1 MRRTSLLIASLSL
14 GACAQVM
21 EGPSVA
27 GYPGL
32 QWQLQSFYSARAL
45 EENAMCTRPQMTAV
59 TAYQVVEDTPERVVM
74 NVRYHYRDEGAAD
87 FDDDDFWG
95 GPRFRFGT
103 GSCDSWAERTF
114 VMSKAKGGEPSAS
127 GQPRL
132 FVVSMTGPQRE
143 LPPGSVM
150 Q

>member
-1 MRRTSLLIASLSL
+1 MRRTSLMAAGLAL
-14 GACAQVM
+14 GACAQVL

-32 QWQLQSFYSARAL
+32 QWQMQSFYGARAL

-59 TAYQVVEDTPERVVM
+59 TAFQIVEDTPERLVM

-87 FDDDDFWG
+87 FDDDDFG
-95 GPRFRFGT
+95 FPRFRFGT
-103 GSCDSWAERTF
+103 GSCDSWAQRTF
-114 VMSKAKGGEPSAS
+114 VMSKAKGGEPAS
-127 GQPRL
+127 NGQPRL

>member
-1 MRRTSLLIASLSL
+1 MLVACLSL
-14 GACAQVM
+14 GACAEVM
-21 EGPSVA
+21 QGPSVA

-32 QWQLQSFYSARAL
+32 QWQLQSFYGARAL

-59 TAYQVVEDTPERVVM
+59 TGYQIVEDTPERVVM

-87 FDDDDFWG
+87 FDDDEFG
-95 GPRFRFGT
+95 FPRFRFGT
-103 GSCDSWAERTF
+103 GSCDSFASRTF
-114 VMSKAKGGEPSAS
+114 VIAKGKGGTAAGNALSAM
-127 GQPRL
+127 
-132 FVVSMTGPQRE
+132 FVQSMTGPQRE

>member
-1 MRRTSLLIASLSL
+1 MRLSSILLAAIPL
-14 GACAQVM
+14 GACAQLM

-32 QWQLQSFYSARAL
+32 QWQLQSFYGARAL

-59 TAYQVVEDTPERVVM
+59 TGYQIVEDTPERVVM

-87 FDDDDFWG
+87 FDDDEFG
-95 GPRFRFGT
+95 FPRFRFGT
-103 GSCDSWAERTF
+103 GSCDSWAQRTF
-114 VMSKAKGGEPSAS
+114 VLAKAKGGQPSPS
-127 GQPRL
+127 GRPQV
-132 FVVSMTGPQRE
+132 FVQSMTGPQRE

>member
-1 MRRTSLLIASLSL
+1 MRSSTTILAALGL
-14 GACAQVM
+14 GACTQLM

-32 QWQLQSFYSARAL
+32 QWQLQSYYSARAL
-45 EENAMCTRPQMTAV
+45 EENAMCTQPQMTAV
-59 TAYQVVEDTPERVVM
+59 TAYQIVEDTPERVVM
-74 NVRYHYRDEGAAD
+74 NVRYHYRDTGVGD
-87 FDDDDFWG
+87 FDDEFG
-95 GPRFRFGT
+95 FPRFRFGT

-114 VMSKAKGGEPSAS
+114 VMAKAKGGEPSTS
-127 GQPRL
+127 GKPQL
-132 FVVSMTGPQRE
+132 FVQSMTGPQRT